1 MMETELDTTRAGSF
15 QLAGI
20 VPVGGQPLD
29 FELPWHD
36 CLMPLEPNYHAV
48 QHAVMEC
55 AWAGCETIWIVC
67 HEDMRPLIRHIVGE
81 YVYDPVR
88 FGRKHDVYPKQTR
101 KLIPIYYVPIHP
113 KDKDKRDCLSW
124 SVIHGAQSAYWTAKK
139 VSAWIVPDRYYVS
152 FPYGIYKNEAL
163 RKHRKDIS
171 SKNRFILRSENE
183 TVRDGHYLGFT
194 FDAEDF
200 KKIRQNFRAEGTG
213 IRVPGTGMDGEKLP
227 IEERWSARFFEIGD
241 IFSFLTKKDFQVQET
256 EVYYPIDSWEGY
268 VDYMRSDLPTKP
280 FKSKYFYNRGMERIR
295 GYERNGP
302 EPDYSHPEEDE

>member
-20 VPVGGQPLD
+20 IPVGGQPLD
-29 FELPWHD
+29 FNLPWHD

-67 HEDMRPLIRHIVGE
+67 HENMRPLVRHIVGE
-81 YVYDPVR
+81 YVYDPVW
-88 FGRKHDVYPKQTR
+88 FGRKHDIYPKQTR
-101 KLIPIYYVPIHP
+101 KLIPIYYVPVHP
-113 KDKDKRDCLSW
+113 KDKDKRDCLGW

-139 VSAWIVPDRYYVS
+139 VSAWLVPDRYYVS
-152 FPYGIYKNEAL
+152 FPYGVYKNESL

-171 SKNRFILRSENE
+171 SKKRFVLRSEE
-183 TVRDGHYLGFT
+183 GTIRDGHYLGFT

-227 IEERWSARFFEIGD
+227 VEERWSGRYFTLDKVFRDVIIDKETVVVDLDWYHGIDNWESYCSYLASPYRIKIAR
-241 IFSFLTKKDFQVQET
+241 
-256 EVYYPIDSWEGY
+256 
-268 VDYMRSDLPTKP
+268 P
-280 FKSKYFYNRGMERIR
+280 FKGIMDYREF
-295 GYERNGP
+295 NGIGT
-302 EPDYSHPEEDE
+302 EKD